1 LPASRA
7 ETFKVPWRRR
17 HDYRARILMDPPA
30 TNESAQYLNIPLLVG
45 VVGHR
50 DLVHGEMPVVRAA
63 VERLLRAL
71 RDAQPA
77 VPIKLLSAQAEGA
90 DLLVADVAQEL
101 GIDIIAL
108 LPFSVAQCRADL
120 GSDAARAAFD
130 RTMARAERLEL
141 APETGADDG
150 DLVHPGTARD
160 RQFERTGDLIA
171 RQSSLLIAIWDGL
184 ETEHRAGTARAIERR
199 RGRADAD
206 DAGSHAQPVGLF
218 LAADNDLMYEIRC
231 SRISNGGAGDA
242 GARVIGFVTGDATF
256 GAIENG
262 IPPTLATL
270 LARTADFNRD
280 ASEFGARFAGQ
291 RPLSSATPQ
300 PVSGALLY
308 LDQLFGAADW
318 LAVHFRRCFT
328 RALAARFSLWALM
341 AFLLLAF
348 KKSTDDLYS
357 FISIVI
363 VLLVFALGWQLAFWA
378 RRRSWDRRYVDYRAL
393 AEGLRV
399 DFYWELS
406 GVRARFDDA
415 FAHESFLQKQD
426 AQIEW
431 MRAAMRAVNLR
442 CALYPPNSTINGFEH
457 TLAAWVGDP
466 ARASGSGQLN
476 YYRQRTAALERRL
489 AIAERISHGMLIGGL
504 VLAVILGVDTALRL
518 AEQPPVLGPALRSL
532 MIMGLALL
540 TAYTA
545 IFEIYLAE
553 KADRSLIRQ
562 YRHML
567 SLFGFAAQQ
576 LRSARST
583 VEKLG
588 ILRALGHAC
597 LTEHAQWIL
606 AHRDKRI
613 DGLRW

>member
-1 LPASRA
+1 
-7 ETFKVPWRRR
+7 
-17 HDYRARILMDPPA
+17 
-30 TNESAQYLNIPLLVG
+30 
-45 VVGHR
+45 
-50 DLVHGEMPVVRAA
+50 
-63 VERLLRAL
+63 
-71 RDAQPA
+71 
-77 VPIKLLSAQAEGA
+77 
-90 DLLVADVAQEL
+90 
-101 GIDIIAL
+101 
-108 LPFSVAQCRADL
+108 
-120 GSDAARAAFD
+120 
-130 RTMARAERLEL
+130 
-141 APETGADDG
+141 
-150 DLVHPGTARD
+150 
-160 RQFERTGDLIA
+160 
-171 RQSSLLIAIWDGL
+171 
-184 ETEHRAGTARAIERR
+184 
-199 RGRADAD
+199 
-206 DAGSHAQPVGLF
+206 
-218 LAADNDLMYEIRC
+218 MYEIRC
-231 SRISNGGAGDA
+231 SRLSNAGAVGAGVQ
-242 GARVIGFVTGDATF
+242 VIGFVTGDTTL
-256 GAIENG
+256 GAIEHG

-270 LARTADFNRD
+270 LARTAEFNRD
-280 ASEFGARFAGQ
+280 VSEYGARIAGQ
-291 RPLSSATPQ
+291 HPLSAETPQ

-308 LDQLFGAADW
+308 LDRLFGAADW

-341 AFLLLAF
+341 AFLLLTF
-348 KKSTDDLYS
+348 KTSTNDLYG
-357 FISIVI
+357 FISILI

-442 CALYPPNSTINGFEH
+442 CALSPATATPNGFEH
-457 TLAAWVGDP
+457 ALSAWVGDP
-466 ARASGSGQLN
+466 GRDSGSGQLS
-476 YYRQRTAALERRL
+476 YYRHRTAALERRL
-489 AIAERISHGMLIGGL
+489 AISERISHAMLIGGL
-504 VLAVILGVDTALRL
+504 VLAVILGVDMALRL
-518 AEQPPVLGPALRSL
+518 VEQQPILGPALRGL
-532 MIMGLALL
+532 MIKVLALL

-553 KADRSLIRQ
+553 KSDRSLSRQ

-583 VEKLG
+583 TEKLG